1 MPLRKLKE
9 GEIAIFGPA
18 RISKC
23 GEYWQ
28 FQMWLERKGKY
39 ACKSLRP
46 RSENT
51 VIEHAKQ
58 MYFEIFANKQ

>member
-23 GEYWQ
+23 REYWQ
-28 FQMWLERKGKY
+28 FQMWLEREGKY
-39 ACKSLRP
+39 ARKSLRP

-51 VIEHAKQ
+51 GIELAK
-58 MYFEIFANKQ
+58 

>member
-9 GEIAIFGPA
+9 GKIAIFGPA

-23 GEYWQ
+23 REYWQ
-28 FQMWLERKGKY
+28 FQMWLEREGKY
-39 ACKSLRP
+39 ARKSLRP

-51 VIEHAKQ
+51 AIERAKQ
-58 MYFEIFANKQ
+58 MYFEIFANE